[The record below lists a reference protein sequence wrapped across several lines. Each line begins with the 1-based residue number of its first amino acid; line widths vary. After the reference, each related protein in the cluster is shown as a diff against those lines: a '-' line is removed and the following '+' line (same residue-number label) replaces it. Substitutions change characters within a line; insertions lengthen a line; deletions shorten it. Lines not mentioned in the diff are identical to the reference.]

1 MCWKCDLIAP
11 VCRFH
16 AGPEWMFNSKE
27 TQVTVSAESTCPPVL
42 RGQTVAIQ
50 HADSGGT
57 QEPRTDEPYDAP
69 RWAVTGACL
78 PFASTAHAKFFD
90 SRAFDLRSSRAE
102 RATVRG
108 DHSLPGVRGPT
119 NDGQTAAHVIE
130 DSGFVHSSSS
140 KNCPGSLR
148 KANTLVGLSGPCPRR
163 LPAASA

>member
-1 MCWKCDLIAP
+1 MKSEEGGALAWQEDWGGSP
-11 VCRFH
+11 VVSRSKPGRAKGLKGEGAQGEASVRDGGGH
-16 AGPEWMFNSKE
+16 QTQASVAARSKASRYAG
-27 TQVTVSAESTCPPVL
+27 
-42 RGQTVAIQ
+42 
-50 HADSGGT
+50 
-57 QEPRTDEPYDAP
+57 
-69 RWAVTGACL
+69 RWAGTGACL

-90 SRAFDLRSSRAE
+90 SRAFDLRSRAE

-119 NDGQTAAHVIE
+119 NDGQAAAHVIE
-130 DSGFVHSSSS
+130 ESGFVHSSSS